1 MPFPSNA
8 DLPSRTR
15 EYNGPLTRGARWDHY
30 RPRPGDIIIS
40 APAKSGMTW
49 TQAICA
55 MLIFGGADLDVQ
67 PARISPWFDSNFEPL
82 AQMLQRLNAQTHR
95 RYLKTH
101 TPLDGLPYHPE
112 VTYLAVYRHPLDAF
126 YSAAS
131 LATTMAKGTVMPRNG
146 QVRDVKSF
154 MRAYLTADS
163 TEGLAEQM
171 TIGALAHHFKG
182 FWDYRDLPNIHLL
195 HYADLSR
202 DLVGGIKSIGT
213 KLGIAVDGA
222 AAGAMASA
230 ASFSSMQKDAR
241 KFAPESNGSW
251 KKPDDFFRG
260 GGSGGWRSV
269 LSEEDVSDYRRILA
283 DVLPDKTAAHWLENG
298 GC

>member
-1 MPFPSNA
+1 MPSPNSSR
-8 DLPSRTR
+8 LPSRVR

-30 RPRPGDIIIS
+30 RPRPGDIVIS

-55 MLIFGGADLDVQ
+55 MLIFGRADLSVQ

-82 AQMLQRLNAQTHR
+82 AQMLQRLHAQTHR

-101 TPLDGLPYHPE
+101 TPLDGLPYHAE

-126 YSAAS
+126 FSAAS
-131 LATTMAKGTVMPRNG
+131 LATTMAQGTVTPRDG
-146 QVRDVKSF
+146 QSRDVKSF
-154 MRAYLTADS
+154 MRAYLTANF
-163 TEGLAEQM
+163 TKGLAEQM

-182 FWDYRDLPNIHLL
+182 FWDHRDLPNIHLL

-202 DLVGGIKSIGT
+202 DLAGGIRSLGT
-213 KLGIAVDGA
+213 TLGIDIDDA
-222 AAGAMASA
+222 AARAMASA

-260 GGSGGWRSV
+260 GGSGGWRGV
-269 LSEEDVSDYRRILA
+269 LSEDDISNYRRILA
-283 DVLPDKTAAHWLENG
+283 DVLPDTAAARWLENG
-298 GC
+298 SS